1 MAGVSGTDRLY
12 IASMYRLSVSDL
24 SKRFGSRKVFSGV
37 SFDVL
42 TGETL
47 AVVGPNGSGKSTLLM
62 TLLGEIRPSKGA
74 VTFADDGGVLTE
86 TVLQRTTSL
95 VSPYLNLYDSLSGEE
110 NLVFFSQVAGAHV
123 TGKEINALLCR
134 VGLEGRGSDLV
145 RAYSSGMKQRL
156 KYALAL
162 MNQPEF
168 LFLDEPTSNLDEDG
182 KKIVY
187 NIIEEYGR
195 RAVVVIATNETED
208 QRFASQFCRLGG

>member
-1 MAGVSGTDRLY
+1 
-12 IASMYRLSVSDL
+12 MYRLSVSDL

-110 NLVFFSQVAGAHV
+110 NLVFFSQVAGAHA

-187 NIIEEYGR
+187 DIIEEYGR